1 MKWIDRHAIVAGQV
15 LGIIVRL
22 VVFALAGV
30 GVLHL
35 VGGWE

>member
-15 LGIIVRL
+15 LGVIVRL
-22 VVFALAGV
+22 VVFALALV
-30 GVLHL
+30 GVIHL